1 MFKKNMQLNKIII
14 NNARQEEDYIVDL
27 YGRES
32 FMNMKKKVKRE
43 PLTIFE
49 FYILAD
55 VYNIDYKVS
64 LEYITEDKT
73 SILIIKRDEF
83 AIQDID
89 DFINERCGIKM
100 INNHHK
106 TLKELQDFLYG
117 FNVKINIEAI

>member
-14 NNARQEEDYIVDL
+14 NNARQEIDYIVEL
-27 YGRES
+27 YGQENV
-32 FMNMKKKVKRE
+32 MNIKKKVKRE

-55 VYNIDYKVS
+55 VYNVDYKVS

-89 DFINERCGIKM
+89 DFINERCGVNIT
-100 INNHHK
+100 NSHYK

-117 FNVKINIEAI
+117 FNIKINIKAI